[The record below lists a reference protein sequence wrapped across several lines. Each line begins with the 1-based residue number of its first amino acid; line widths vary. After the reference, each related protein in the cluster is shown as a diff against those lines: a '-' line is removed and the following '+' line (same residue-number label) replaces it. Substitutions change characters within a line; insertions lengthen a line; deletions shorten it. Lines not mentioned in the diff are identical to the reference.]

1 MEKKYIPG
9 ASDNGVIYTTMPSAE
24 ISYDEV
30 VTAAKVLY
38 EKIVGSDDDFFD
50 LDFEDED
57 EIQASGV
64 ANAEQFENAIDD
76 DDDVNMEGSGEFVG
90 EMEI

>member
-1 MEKKYIPG
+1 
-9 ASDNGVIYTTMPSAE
+9 MPAAE
-24 ISYDEV
+24 ISYDEA

-50 LDFEDED
+50 VDFEDED
-57 EIQASGV
+57 DSTKLSEKTYQMESAI
-64 ANAEQFENAIDD
+64 IDD
-76 DDDVNMEGSGEFVG
+76 EDDDVDMTLDTGMSAEPVEFAG